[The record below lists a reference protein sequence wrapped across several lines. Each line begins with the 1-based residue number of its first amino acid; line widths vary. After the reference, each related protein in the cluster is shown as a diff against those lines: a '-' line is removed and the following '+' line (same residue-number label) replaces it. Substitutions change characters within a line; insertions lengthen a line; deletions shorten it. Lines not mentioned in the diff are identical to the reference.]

1 MELSKGFLMGH
12 RYIQGAYQGK
22 HRFEM
27 SYSSVD
33 RNKFS
38 SVLVFHWALKAFS
51 LSFKTL
57 KSITESMLFHV
68 KLEGAFY
75 PTELIV

>member
-38 SVLVFHWALKAFS
+38 SVLVFH
-51 LSFKTL
+51 
-57 KSITESMLFHV
+57 
-68 KLEGAFY
+68 
-75 PTELIV
+75 